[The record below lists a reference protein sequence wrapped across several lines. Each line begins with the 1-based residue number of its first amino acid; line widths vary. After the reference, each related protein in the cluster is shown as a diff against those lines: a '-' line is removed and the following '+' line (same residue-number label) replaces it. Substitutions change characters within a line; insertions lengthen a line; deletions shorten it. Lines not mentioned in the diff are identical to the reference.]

1 MIFYH
6 FESDIGKK
14 RTLNEDSYG
23 HCTSADGS
31 VRFFIVADGMG
42 GHNAGEV
49 ASKMAVET
57 FIQAASAFDATHIR
71 LSSLPDRLSK
81 FIKETVFKIDRKI
94 IKKAR
99 SGDNCF
105 GMGTTAVM
113 CAVFGKTA
121 VIGNVGDSRAYI
133 ANKYTGVKQI
143 TVDHSYVE
151 ELKKSGYLTQ
161 EEVANHPK
169 KNAITRALG
178 FLEEEGADIFIKEL
192 SRGERILLCTDG
204 LNSMVSDEA
213 IADIVNGNLFLTL
226 ACKKLIKTAND
237 NGGTDNITVA
247 VIQP

>member
-1 MIFYH
+1 MIFFH

-23 HCTSADGS
+23 YCVSADGS

-42 GHNAGEV
+42 GHNAGEI
-49 ASKMAVET
+49 ASKMAVDT
-57 FIQAASAFDATHIR
+57 FVEAASAFDATHIR
-71 LSSLPDRLSK
+71 SSSMPDRLSK
-81 FIKETVFKIDRKI
+81 FIKDTVFKIDRKI
-94 IKKAR
+94 IKKSR
-99 SGDNCF
+99 GGDNCF
-105 GMGTTAVM
+105 GMGTTAVI
-113 CAVFGKTA
+113 CAVFGRTV

-133 ANKYTGVKQI
+133 ANKYTGIKQI

-161 EEVANHPK
+161 EEVDNHPK

-178 FLEEEGADIFIKEL
+178 FLEEEGADVFIKEL
-192 SRGERILLCTDG
+192 SRGERIILCTDG
-204 LNSMVSDEA
+204 LTSMVSDEK
-213 IADIVNGNLFLTL
+213 ISEIVNGNLFLTL
-226 ACKKLIKTAND
+226 ACKKLVKCANE

>member
-1 MIFYH
+1 LIFFH

-42 GHNAGEV
+42 GHNAGEI
-49 ASKMAVET
+49 ASKTAVDT
-57 FIQAASAFDATHIR
+57 FIECASEFDAAHIR
-71 LSSLPDRLSK
+71 PTSMPDRLSK
-81 FIKETVFKIDRKI
+81 FIKDTVFKIDRRI
-94 IKKAR
+94 IKKSR
-99 SGDNCF
+99 GGDNCF
-105 GMGTTAVM
+105 GMGTTAVI
-113 CAVFGKTA
+113 CAIYGKKA

-133 ANKYTGVKQI
+133 ANKYTGIKQI

-151 ELKKSGYLTQ
+151 ELIRSGHLTR
-161 EEVANHPK
+161 EEVNNHPK

-178 FLEEEGADIFIKEL
+178 FLEEKGADVFVKDISK
-192 SRGERILLCTDG
+192 GERILLCSDG
-204 LNSMVSDEA
+204 LTSMVPDKK
-213 IADIVNGNLFLTL
+213 IADIMNGNLFVTL
-226 ACKKLIKTAND
+226 ACKKLIKCAND

>member
-1 MIFYH
+1 VIFFH

-42 GHNAGEV
+42 GHNAGEI
-49 ASKMAVET
+49 ASRIAVDT
-57 FIQAASAFDATHIR
+57 FIECASAFDATNIR
-71 LSSLPDRLSK
+71 PSSMPDRLGK
-81 FIKETVFKIDRKI
+81 FIKDTVFKIDRKI

-99 SGDNCF
+99 GGDNCF
-105 GMGTTAVM
+105 GMGTTAVI
-113 CAVFGKTA
+113 CAVFGRKA

-151 ELKKSGYLTQ
+151 ELIKGGHLTRD
-161 EEVANHPK
+161 EISNHPK

-178 FLEEEGADIFIKEL
+178 FLEEEGADIFVKDI
-192 SRGERILLCTDG
+192 SRGERIILCSDG
-204 LNSMVSDEA
+204 LTSMVPDETISDV
-213 IADIVNGNLFLTL
+213 VNGNLFITL
-226 ACKKLIKTAND
+226 ACKKLIKIANE
-237 NGGTDNITVA
+237 NGGADNITVA